1 MSETDLMRQI
11 LCAVSAVPGALFWR
25 QNTGVFRSLSGRE
38 IVRCGVPGMADI
50 GGCYLGKHVEI
61 EVKTDKGR
69 LSPAQKRWKMAV
81 ERAGGIWVLARNPA
95 DALDVLAALLDAQ
108 SCGLPVPIHKPA
120 AVNSE
125 AGNGEAVP

>member
-11 LCAVSAVPGALFWR
+11 LVAISAVPGAVFWR

-95 DALDVLAALLDAQ
+95 DALEVLAALTDAQ
-108 SCGLPVPIHKPA
+108 SLRLPVPIHEQPA
-120 AVNSE
+120 DAKS

>member
-11 LCAVSAVPGALFWR
+11 LVAVSAIPGAVFWR
-25 QNTGVFRSLSGRE
+25 VNVGVFKSISGRE
-38 IVRCGVPGMADI
+38 TVRCGIPGQADI
-50 GGCYLGKHVEI
+50 AGCYLGRHVEI

-69 LSPAQKRWKMAV
+69 LSPVQKRWKMAV

-95 DALDVLAALLDAQ
+95 DALAVLAALDAQ
-108 SCGLPVPIHKPA
+108 SGRLPVPIHKPA

-125 AGNGEAVP
+125 AGNGEALS